1 MDKLIEQLKRHEGLR
16 LKPYRCSAG
25 KLTIGIGRNIEDN
38 GIRER
43 EAEYMLIN
51 DITDCIDELDAAFDW
66 FAYLSPARADALIN
80 ICFNIGLPRLLGFKK
95 ALYNMEQG
103 FFNKAAD
110 EFLDSR
116 WHLQVGA
123 RAVELADQI
132 RTGEYNA

>member
-16 LKPYRCSAG
+16 LKPYRCTAG
-25 KLTIGIGRNIEDN
+25 KLTIGIGRNLDDN
-38 GIRER
+38 GIS
-43 EAEYMLIN
+43 EAEAEFMLEN
-51 DITDCIDELDAAFDW
+51 DIANCIDELDAAFDW
-66 FAYLSPARADALIN
+66 YAYLSPARADALAN

-116 WHLQVGA
+116 WATQVGD
-123 RAVELADQI
+123 RAEELAEQI
-132 RTGEYNA
+132 RSGEYNA

>member
-16 LKPYRCSAG
+16 LKPYRCTAG
-25 KLTIGIGRNIEDN
+25 KLTIGIGRNLEDN
-38 GIRER
+38 GISEY
-43 EAEYMLIN
+43 EAEILLEHDVN
-51 DITDCIDELDAAFDW
+51 RTAKELDDTFEW

-103 FFNKAAD
+103 FFNRAAD

-116 WHLQVGA
+116 WSRQVGS
-123 RAVELADQI
+123 RSEELAEQI
-132 RTGEYNA
+132 RTGEYNV